1 MTSAIRK
8 SLAGALT
15 FAMLAVSWYVLAPP
29 QLGGS
34 TRYAVVHG
42 TSMEPRFHRGDLVLL
57 RTASEYRVG
66 DIAAYQ
72 SPELGR
78 MVMHRIVRTA
88 GDRYQFKGD
97 NNDFLDSAAPQ
108 RVELAGK
115 HWVRI
120 PAAGNLLGMLRTPV
134 VAAVI
139 AGLLALLLA
148 GGGAKESRRRRRR
161 TRESGAPALPRV
173 SLDRGPDTG
182 TRRPLGLGRIGHAVR
197 SLDRQTLDTALL
209 VCGVVGA
216 CSLLLGVLAFTRPT
230 ERAVEKELFA
240 QTGTFAYEAAAP
252 RGTVYPS
259 GSVRTGQTVFTR
271 LVDRVDVSFSYRLSS
286 AAPRSVFGTTKL
298 VAELRGDNG
307 WQHELVLQ
315 PRQDFDGDRVTVRGT
330 LDLKALTELGRSV
343 EAETGTITD
352 SYALTLQPVVDVT
365 GTLGAEPVKTRF
377 APVLAFRLN
386 SSSLRLDTASPSAAE
401 QTALVR
407 AKKGYGAGAEANTLS
422 LLGLTLHVSAA
433 RMLALFGGIG
443 ALAAAAM
450 LALGLVR
457 EREGDEPAQIAS
469 RHGAWLV
476 DVAPRPRADA
486 SILDVTTME
495 GLVRLAER
503 YERMILHEVFDGAH
517 SYLVEEDGSVYRYR
531 AGTPEAALA
540 AQLRAVEAASQ

>member
-1 MTSAIRK
+1 MHSVTRRH
-8 SLAGALT
+8 LAGALA
-15 FAMLAVSWYVLAPP
+15 FAVLAVTWYVLAPP

-34 TRYAVVHG
+34 TTYAVVHG

-78 MVMHRIVRTA
+78 TVMHRIVRKA

-115 HWVRI
+115 HWLRI
-120 PAAGNLLGMLRTPV
+120 PAAGKLLGTLRTPAL
-134 VAAVI
+134 AALL

-148 GGGAKESRRRRRR
+148 GGNAQKGRRRRRR
-161 TRESGAPALPRV
+161 SGDGGAPALQRV
-173 SLDRGPDTG
+173 SLDRGRVAGALRSLD
-182 TRRPLGLGRIGHAVR
+182 LGRIGGAVR

-216 CSLLLGVLAFTRPT
+216 CSVLLALLAFTRPS
-230 ERAVEKELFA
+230 ERAVERELYS
-240 QTGTFAYEAAAP
+240 QTGTFAYVADAP
-252 RGTVYPS
+252 KGTVYPS
-259 GSVRTGQTVFTR
+259 GRVRTGQTVFTR
-271 LVDRVDVSFSYRLSS
+271 LVDRVEVRFAYRLRST
-286 AAPRSVFGTTKL
+286 APRSVFGTTKL

-315 PRQDFDGDRVTVRGT
+315 PRKVFEGDRVIVRGT
-330 LDLKALTELGRSV
+330 LDLKALAELGRRV
-343 EAETGTITD
+343 QAQTETVTD
-352 SYALTLQPVVDVT
+352 SYALTLKPVVELT

-377 APVLAFRLN
+377 APVLALRLN

-407 AKKGYGAGAEANTLS
+407 AKKGYGTGAEANTLS
-422 LLGLTLHVSAA
+422 LLGLELRVRTA
-433 RMLALFGGIG
+433 RMVALLGGIG
-443 ALAAAAM
+443 ALAAAAL

-457 EREGDEPAQIAS
+457 EREGDEPALIAT
-469 RHGAWLV
+469 RYDAWLV
-476 DVAPRPRADA
+476 DVAPRPRTDEYV
-486 SILDVTTME
+486 LDVTTME

-503 YERMILHEVFDGAH
+503 YDRMILHELFEGAH
-517 SYLVEEDGSVYRYR
+517 SYLVEEDGVVYRYR
-531 AGTPEAALA
+531 TGTPEPEPAPLRSVKAAK
-540 AQLRAVEAASQ
+540 R